1 MNDLTLIAA
10 QKWLT
15 ELGVN
20 TEVAGPACLKVSRDD
35 IVNLGFL
42 PGPEGSAYDL
52 FLNELRS
59 GVNSKRLYWANKD
72 NSWLHLQ
79 CF

>member
-1 MNDLTLIAA
+1 MNDVTLIAA

-15 ELGVN
+15 EIGVR
-20 TEVAGPACLKVSRDD
+20 TEARHTTLWVNRDD